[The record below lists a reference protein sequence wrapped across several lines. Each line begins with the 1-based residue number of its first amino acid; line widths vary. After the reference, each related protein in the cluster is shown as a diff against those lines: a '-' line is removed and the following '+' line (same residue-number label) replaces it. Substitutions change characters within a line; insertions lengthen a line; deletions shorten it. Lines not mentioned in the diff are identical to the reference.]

1 MLQILK
7 KQEDSDMKLEI
18 VFKDGRKENFD
29 GVASFNVTEEKT
41 ANEEC
46 HAFDVAHTPTEGKL
60 FEVNPLGIDRS
71 KFEMSM
77 SNWRQERTRQII
89 QEAFAE
95 VDNDPEKYASA
106 FYTLIPEKKWND
118 FKTIVELKM
127 YANDLGGLMADWVE
141 QALEWA
147 QRICNGEAWED
158 ICNNADTA
166 NWYRMILWKNGHYR
180 LVGGSRCSSYGY
192 PASGVRSG
200 GFYSYSRIYYT
211 VPLVV
216 LKKK

>member
-1 MLQILK
+1 
-7 KQEDSDMKLEI
+7 MKLEI
-18 VFKDGRKENFD
+18 VFKDGRKKTFD
-29 GVASFNVTEEKT
+29 SVASFNVTEEQT

-46 HAFDVAHTPTEGKL
+46 HASDVAQTPTEGKP

-71 KFEMSM
+71 KFENPMSD
-77 SNWRQERTRQII
+77 RQQEWTRQII

-95 VDNDPEKYASA
+95 VDQNPQKYASA
-106 FYTLIPEKKWND
+106 FYTMIPEKKWNGN
-118 FKTIVELKM
+118 KNVAELKA

-147 QRICNGEAWED
+147 QRIFNGESWEA

-166 NWYRMILWKNGHYR
+166 NWYRMIIWKNGYPR
-180 LVGGSRCSSYGY
+180 IVGGSRNFNFNYPVSGVCDYNCSSIFT
-192 PASGVRSG
+192 SN
-200 GFYSYSRIYYT
+200 YT

-216 LKKK
+216 LYDK